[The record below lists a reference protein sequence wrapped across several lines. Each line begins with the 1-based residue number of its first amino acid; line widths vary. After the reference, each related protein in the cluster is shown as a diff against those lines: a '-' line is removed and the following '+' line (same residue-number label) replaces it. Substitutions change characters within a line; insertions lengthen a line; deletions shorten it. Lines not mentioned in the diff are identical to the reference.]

1 MSTSKRCNYMSR
13 KKRRQ
18 LVFTCILEL
27 IEEYGL
33 FNVSIAQIAKKAE
46 CSNSTVESHFGGIHS
61 IRETVLEYAME
72 NNMRE
77 ILDTPVI
84 DMIRP

>member
-1 MSTSKRCNYMSR
+1 MSTSKRCTYMSR

-33 FNVSIAQIAKKAE
+33 FNVSIAQIAKKAK
-46 CSNSTVESHFGGIHS
+46 CSNSTVESHFGGIYS
-61 IRETVLEYAME
+61 VRETVLEYAVD
-72 NNMRE
+72 NNIRE
-77 ILDTPVI
+77 ILDTPVT